1 MPNPHGEGETHEDE
15 LPEAGNEEE
24 QRADL
29 EEEAERIHE
38 EANENVREAMNEITT
53 TSGDTSIRIVD
64 ITLQLPAVERAF
76 TPKRAR
82 DVAKEAAAD
91 PETGSSEKA
100 ANEAAVETT
109 LEEAAAT
116 DAADDPAAEQ
126 KTKEK
131 KELSLRKQM
140 LMMTGAL
147 LFGPKLLGMFEAMV
161 QGANGKGLDHL
172 IKDATERAKLTALL
186 TAIAGEPDEQFWS
199 DFADFVGKNNS
210 TLAELVYFL
219 QYIMLLSPLD
229 DPFTWESW
237 SEESGKVDE
246 LIQAFND
253 AAESPKSV
261 LIKKLPTVVQND
273 MPVPRYIQASLGQL
287 AFGSLAQTTKAKPA
301 EDAADG
307 NTNG

>member
-1 MPNPHGEGETHEDE
+1 MPPEGEIHEDE
-15 LPEAGNEEE
+15 LPEARDEEE

-29 EEEAERIHE
+29 EGEAERVRD
-38 EANENVREAMNEITT
+38 EANENVREAMTEITT
-53 TSGDTSIRIVD
+53 SSGDVSVRIVD
-64 ITLQLPAVERAF
+64 ITFQLPAVERAF

-82 DVAKEAAAD
+82 DVAKEAATD
-91 PETGSSEKA
+91 PDAGSSEKA

-109 LEEAAAT
+109 LKEAAAT

-126 KTKEK
+126 ETKEK
-131 KELSLRKQM
+131 KELTLRKQM

-186 TAIAGEPDEQFWS
+186 TAIAAEPDEQFWS
-199 DFADFVGKNNS
+199 DFADFVTKNKS
-210 TLAELVYFL
+210 TLAELVFFL

-237 SEESGKVDE
+237 SEESGKVEE

-253 AAESPKSV
+253 AADSPKSV
-261 LIKKLPTVVQND
+261 LLKTLPTVVQND

-287 AFGSLAQTTKAKPA
+287 AFGSLAQSTKAKPSDDPA
-301 EDAADG
+301 GG
-307 NTNG
+307 NTDK